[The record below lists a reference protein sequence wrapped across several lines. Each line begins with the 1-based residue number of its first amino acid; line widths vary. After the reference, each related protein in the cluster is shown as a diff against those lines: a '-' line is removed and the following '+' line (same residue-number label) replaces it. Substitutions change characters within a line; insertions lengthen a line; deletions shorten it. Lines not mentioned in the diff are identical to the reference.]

1 MPENTP
7 ELQPPLERRVTDG
20 HIERRQNSRRTQ
32 SRFKPDRRRGER
44 RKQRIRTLLLAAAA
58 LAASPWMKSR
68 PLFPTVAVEL
78 SNFNPQRPETAYE
91 ALIQEAANLHDLDA
105 ALIRAVMRTESAF
118 NPTAVS
124 PVGAQG
130 LMQLMPALAREMG
143 VVDAFDPRDN
153 IMGGA
158 KYLKQLL
165 TAQRGNIPLTLASYN
180 AGPGNV
186 RKFKGIPPFKE
197 TRNYVRKITELLEE
211 SE

>member
-1 MPENTP
+1 
-7 ELQPPLERRVTDG
+7 
-20 HIERRQNSRRTQ
+20 
-32 SRFKPDRRRGER
+32 
-44 RKQRIRTLLLAAAA
+44 
-58 LAASPWMKSR
+58 MKSR
-68 PLFPTVAVEL
+68 PLFPTVSVEV
-78 SNFNPQRPETAYE
+78 SNVKAQRPETVYE

-165 TAQRGNIPLTLASYN
+165 TAQRGNIPLALASYN